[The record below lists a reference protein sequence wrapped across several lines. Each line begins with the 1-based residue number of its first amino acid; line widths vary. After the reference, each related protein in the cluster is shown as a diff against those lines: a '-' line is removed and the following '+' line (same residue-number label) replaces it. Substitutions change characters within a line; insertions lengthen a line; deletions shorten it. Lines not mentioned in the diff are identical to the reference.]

1 MNTKQIL
8 LLCISLIAGLV
19 LQALILSGSM
29 SGSASSES
37 GSSRYEF
44 ISHGDTL
51 IIGDTQTGDYWQKY
65 VPTYQG
71 PTEWEYITFP
81 GK

>member
-51 IIGDTQTGDYWQKY
+51 IIGDT
-65 VPTYQG
+65 
-71 PTEWEYITFP
+71 
-81 GK
+81 